1 MVQGAA
7 VCKTV
12 GSAYVG
18 SNPTPATTC
27 GNGPLAAET
36 RPAGCFLL
44 VTPCIRVCHCGSVCC
59 SVHGRIADG
68 VRAARTV
75 GTHRRL
81 FTDGHGQGPRG
92 AHSGFACRAEPG
104 ACARTRVPRL
114 AAPVCQEGC
123 GGLRSDL
130 LPGWRLVDRRIFGKF
145 AGPGRL
151 APCGPSCRATGS
163 VAARHANCRS
173 AGGAARCG
181 GRRAARGAY
190 GRPCRIRALAGLP
203 GRVTPMYLR
212 RHDASRP
219 FRFRRVPTCA
229 GAFRDIEQTRSK
241 HRTVRD
247 RRRCQLSTTCASR
260 YESSGPLRY
269 PRAGAGLAVMTT
281 GSQPGQGRFRSY
293 AR

>member
-1 MVQGAA
+1 MALDMA
-7 VCKTV
+7 RKI
-12 GSAYVG
+12 SFK
-18 SNPTPATTC
+18 PTSRRSSHVRTA
-27 GNGPLAAET
+27 
-36 RPAGCFLL
+36 RD
-44 VTPCIRVCHCGSVCC
+44 
-59 SVHGRIADG
+59 RIARHWTRYCALQSICPGDTG
-68 VRAARTV
+68 FRHPQGKRTASGPPGRSVRTV
-75 GTHRRL
+75 GF

-92 AHSGFACRAEPG
+92 AHSDFACRAEPG

-190 GRPCRIRALAGLP
+190 GRPYRIRALAGLP

-212 RHDASRP
+212 TAFAHP
-219 FRFRRVPTCA
+219 
-229 GAFRDIEQTRSK
+229 GAP
-241 HRTVRD
+241 HV
-247 RRRCQLSTTCASR
+247 L
-260 YESSGPLRY
+260 
-269 PRAGAGLAVMTT
+269 
-281 GSQPGQGRFRSY
+281 QP
-293 AR
+293 AA